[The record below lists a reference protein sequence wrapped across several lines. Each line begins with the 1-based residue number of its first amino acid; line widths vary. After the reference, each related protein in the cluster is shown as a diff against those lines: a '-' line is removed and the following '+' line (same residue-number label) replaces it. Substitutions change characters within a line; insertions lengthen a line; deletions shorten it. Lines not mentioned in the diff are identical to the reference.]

1 MELQVI
7 LVVYNL
13 TFGGSFFQVEED
25 MMICEQHR
33 DQMVLRM
40 QTDATQSQAVMA
52 ECIYADVLK
61 IKREEM

>member
-13 TFGGSFFQVEED
+13 TFGGSFFQV
-25 MMICEQHR
+25 MICEQHR